1 MRIRL
6 SYVKTSHDQYGNLRR
21 WFRRPGQSLV
31 ALPGRPGS
39 PEFMAV
45 YNKALGDWQRR
56 QVEIGKA
63 RSPEGSLGAVIAEYY
78 QDRAFLGLAE
88 STRGMRRRILEKYRA
103 AAGGDPLRGLQR
115 GHIVSIFLAGL
126 PPFERAN
133 RLKTLRGLIKFAI
146 ERGYLETDPTTG
158 IKGADRREAGS
169 IHTWSKGEIEQYRAR
184 HGLGTTP
191 RLALELLLSTAQRRS
206 DVVRMGPQ
214 NIKDGVLFVRQQKTR
229 MEKEDRELAIPVLPE
244 LQRAIDATPT
254 GDLAFLLRR
263 DGVPFTKEGF
273 GMRFAEWCDQAG
285 LPDQCSA
292 HGLRKAACVELLY
305 AGCTPSEV
313 MAISGHKNL
322 AELKPYIQKAEQ
334 RRLAASAMSKL
345 QAARERSENTGGA
358 NPIKNAIPE
367 GNVAPTKLSQT
378 PAKLSQASINSTS

>member
-6 SYVKTSHDQYGNLRR
+6 SYVKTGRDQYGTLRR

-31 ALPGRPGS
+31 PLPGRPGS

-63 RSPEGSLGAVIAEYY
+63 RSPAGSLGAIVAEYY
-78 QDRAFLGLAE
+78 QDRAFLGLAD

-103 AAGGDPLRGLQR
+103 KVGGNPLRDLQR
-115 GHIVSIFLAGL
+115 GHIVSVMLAGL

-133 RLKTLRGLIKFAI
+133 RLKTLRHLIKFAI
-146 ERGYLETDPTTG
+146 ERGYLETDPTAG

-169 IHTWSKGEIEQYRAR
+169 IHTWTESEIMRFRAR

-191 RLALELLLSTAQRRS
+191 RLALELFYNTAQRLS
-206 DVVRMGPQ
+206 DVYRMGPQ
-214 NIKDGVLFVRQQKTR
+214 HIKDGILYVQQQKTR
-229 MEKEDRELAIPVLPE
+229 MQKDDRELAIPVLPE
-244 LQRAIDATPT
+244 LQRAIAATRV
-254 GDLAFLLRR
+254 GDLVFLLRQ
-263 DGVPFTKEGF
+263 DGVPFTRAGL
-273 GMRFAEWCDQAG
+273 GMRFGEWCEQAG
-285 LPDQCSA
+285 LPDECSA
-292 HGLRKAACVELLY
+292 HGLRKAACVDLLY

-322 AELKPYIQKAEQ
+322 AELKTYIEKAEQ
-334 RRLAASAMSKL
+334 RRLGASAMAKR
-345 QAARERSENTGGA
+345 QAAREHSENPGGG
-358 NPIKNAIPE
+358 NPIAKATPT
-367 GNVAPTKLSQT
+367 GNTAQTELSQT
-378 PAKLSQASINSTS
+378 PADLSQTSIKSTA